1 MNLKGVVMEPKK
13 MKILIK
19 RTYDAPE
26 RKDGFR
32 ILVDR
37 LWPRGLKKE
46 GSRIREWLKD
56 IAPSDGLR
64 RWFSHDPEKWQ
75 EFKRRYFKELKEKN
89 DLIKQLKEKAK
100 GQTITLLYSAKDL
113 KYNNAVALKEY
124 IEARM
129 KM

>member
-1 MNLKGVVMEPKK
+1 MEPKK

-46 GSRIREWLKD
+46 DSRIREWLKD

-64 RWFSHDPEKWQ
+64 KWFSHDPEKWQ
-75 EFKRRYFKELKEKN
+75 EFKGRYFKELKEKN

-100 GQTITLLYSAKDL
+100 GQTITLLYSAKDV

-124 IEARM
+124 LERE
-129 KM
+129 KQR